1 MKMYSGCRP
10 MYESLLLLTD
20 NNWNVNMSGYD
31 EGSDWISATNEVD
44 AMRLLWSPFSGR
56 FFGETITG
64 IKFDETSVRLDNQPW
79 YVNIMDM
86 LYLPQGETN
95 ETNITIIDSDAGITD

>member
-10 MYESLLLLTD
+10 MYEAVLLLTD

-31 EGSDWISATNEVD
+31 GGSDWISATNEVD
-44 AMRLLWSPFSGR
+44 TMRLLWSPWNGHL
-56 FFGETITG
+56 FGETITG
-64 IKFDETSVRLDNQPW
+64 VKFDETSVHLDNQPW
-79 YVNIMDM
+79 YVNIMDI

-95 ETNITIIDSDAGITD
+95 ETNITIIDSDSGITD